1 MVANLYS
8 MDVVCDLC
16 NSVSIMLSSGVT
28 NCCYI
33 NFGFAVFLP
42 FMFPVVFAFFVL
54 CISLK
59 VLRGCFIYSDEVF
72 PAT

>member
-28 NCCYI
+28 NCDHI
-33 NFGFAVFLP
+33 NFGFAIFLP
-42 FMFPVVFAFFVL
+42 FVFPVVFTFL
-54 CISLK
+54 CFMY
-59 VLRGCFIYSDEVF
+59 FIESTTWLF
-72 PAT
+72 HML